1 MILDQERDGFFERG
15 KKKNFGGK
23 KRGVPSKK
31 VKTDQFQFLTLQ
43 KPHSE
48 RTLRKATT
56 TTRTRTTKTTTS
68 KKKKKSNT
76 SSTKTATSSRNT
88 FQLSSS
94 TRTTSS
100 KSRSC
105 TLRSCTLR
113 WTPASSFFRLPP
125 LQRRTCTCPRR
136 NRKRDLP
143 LKTSWVNSSGTKRRS
158 TMRLSRRFNFVLKR
172 LSNRRR
178 GVKNWGGGE
187 RKRGGCCVCSAAQCA
202 RAHFGFK
209 ANFKIRDT

>member
-1 MILDQERDGFFERG
+1 MRKRFISFFFVSFFPLLGCNSLVKAEMILDQERDGFFERG
-15 KKKNFGGK
+15 KKKIFGGK

-105 TLRSCTLR
+105 TLR
-113 WTPASSFFRLPP
+113 
-125 LQRRTCTCPRR
+125 
-136 NRKRDLP
+136 
-143 LKTSWVNSSGTKRRS
+143 
-158 TMRLSRRFNFVLKR
+158 
-172 LSNRRR
+172 
-178 GVKNWGGGE
+178 
-187 RKRGGCCVCSAAQCA
+187 
-202 RAHFGFK
+202 
-209 ANFKIRDT
+209 

>member
-1 MILDQERDGFFERG
+1 MRKRFISPSFLYLSSLCLAAIHSPLAETMQTKQKERDGFFERG
-15 KKKNFGGK
+15 KKKE

-31 VKTDQFQFLTLQ
+31 VKTDQFQFLSTLQ

-68 KKKKKSNT
+68 KKKKKKSNT

-105 TLRSCTLR
+105 TLR
-113 WTPASSFFRLPP
+113 
-125 LQRRTCTCPRR
+125 
-136 NRKRDLP
+136 
-143 LKTSWVNSSGTKRRS
+143 
-158 TMRLSRRFNFVLKR
+158 
-172 LSNRRR
+172 
-178 GVKNWGGGE
+178 
-187 RKRGGCCVCSAAQCA
+187 
-202 RAHFGFK
+202 
-209 ANFKIRDT
+209 

>member
-1 MILDQERDGFFERG
+1 MRKRFISPSFLYLSSLCLAAIHSRRSRNDFRPRERWFFYETR
-15 KKKNFGGK
+15 KEKKNFGGK
-23 KRGVPSKK
+23 KKRGAFKK

-105 TLRSCTLR
+105 TLR
-113 WTPASSFFRLPP
+113 
-125 LQRRTCTCPRR
+125 
-136 NRKRDLP
+136 
-143 LKTSWVNSSGTKRRS
+143 
-158 TMRLSRRFNFVLKR
+158 
-172 LSNRRR
+172 
-178 GVKNWGGGE
+178 
-187 RKRGGCCVCSAAQCA
+187 
-202 RAHFGFK
+202 
-209 ANFKIRDT
+209 

>member
-1 MILDQERDGFFERG
+1 MRKRFRSPSFLYLSSLCLAAIHSRQAEMILDQEREGGFFERG
-15 KKKNFGGK
+15 KKKIFGGK

-113 WTPASSFFRLPP
+113 
-125 LQRRTCTCPRR
+125 
-136 NRKRDLP
+136 
-143 LKTSWVNSSGTKRRS
+143 
-158 TMRLSRRFNFVLKR
+158 
-172 LSNRRR
+172 
-178 GVKNWGGGE
+178 
-187 RKRGGCCVCSAAQCA
+187 
-202 RAHFGFK
+202 
-209 ANFKIRDT
+209 

>member
-1 MILDQERDGFFERG
+1 MILDQEREGGFFERG
-15 KKKNFGGK
+15 KKKIFGGK

-100 KSRSC
+100 RS
-105 TLRSCTLR
+105 RSCTLR

-125 LQRRTCTCPRR
+125 LPRRTCTCPRR

-172 LSNRRR
+172 SSNWQR

>member
-1 MILDQERDGFFERG
+1 MRKRFISPSFLYLSSLCLAAIHSRRSRDDFRPRERWFFYETRKE
-15 KKKNFGGK
+15 KKIFTKRKK
-23 KRGVPSKK
+23 KRGAFKK
-31 VKTDQFQFLTLQ
+31 VKTDPQFQFLSTLQ

-105 TLRSCTLR
+105 TLR
-113 WTPASSFFRLPP
+113 
-125 LQRRTCTCPRR
+125 
-136 NRKRDLP
+136 
-143 LKTSWVNSSGTKRRS
+143 
-158 TMRLSRRFNFVLKR
+158 
-172 LSNRRR
+172 
-178 GVKNWGGGE
+178 
-187 RKRGGCCVCSAAQCA
+187 
-202 RAHFGFK
+202 
-209 ANFKIRDT
+209 

>member
-1 MILDQERDGFFERG
+1 MRKRFISSPPFLYLFSLCLAAIHSPLAEMMQTKQKERDGFFERG
-15 KKKNFGGK
+15 KKKE

-68 KKKKKSNT
+68 KKKKKKSNT

-105 TLRSCTLR
+105 TLR
-113 WTPASSFFRLPP
+113 
-125 LQRRTCTCPRR
+125 
-136 NRKRDLP
+136 
-143 LKTSWVNSSGTKRRS
+143 
-158 TMRLSRRFNFVLKR
+158 
-172 LSNRRR
+172 
-178 GVKNWGGGE
+178 
-187 RKRGGCCVCSAAQCA
+187 
-202 RAHFGFK
+202 
-209 ANFKIRDT
+209 

>member
-1 MILDQERDGFFERG
+1 MRKRFISPSFLYLSSLCLAAIHSRRSRNDFRPRERWFFYETR
-15 KKKNFGGK
+15 KEKKNFLKRGK

-31 VKTDQFQFLTLQ
+31 VKTDQFQFLSTLQ

-105 TLRSCTLR
+105 TLR
-113 WTPASSFFRLPP
+113 
-125 LQRRTCTCPRR
+125 
-136 NRKRDLP
+136 
-143 LKTSWVNSSGTKRRS
+143 
-158 TMRLSRRFNFVLKR
+158 
-172 LSNRRR
+172 
-178 GVKNWGGGE
+178 
-187 RKRGGCCVCSAAQCA
+187 
-202 RAHFGFK
+202 
-209 ANFKIRDT
+209 

>member
-1 MILDQERDGFFERG
+1 MRKRFISPSFLYLSSFAWLQFTLVEAEMISDQERDGFFTKRG
-15 KKKNFGGK
+15 KKKIFTKRKK
-23 KRGVPSKK
+23 KRGAFKK
-31 VKTDQFQFLTLQ
+31 VKTDQFQFLSTLQ

-105 TLRSCTLR
+105 TLR
-113 WTPASSFFRLPP
+113 
-125 LQRRTCTCPRR
+125 
-136 NRKRDLP
+136 
-143 LKTSWVNSSGTKRRS
+143 
-158 TMRLSRRFNFVLKR
+158 
-172 LSNRRR
+172 
-178 GVKNWGGGE
+178 
-187 RKRGGCCVCSAAQCA
+187 
-202 RAHFGFK
+202 
-209 ANFKIRDT
+209 

>member
-1 MILDQERDGFFERG
+1 MRKRFISPSFLYLSSLCLAAIHSRRSRDDFRPRERWFFYETRKG
-15 KKKNFGGK
+15 KNFFWRKK
-23 KRGVPSKK
+23 KRGAFKK
-31 VKTDQFQFLTLQ
+31 VKTDQFQFLSTLQ

-105 TLRSCTLR
+105 TLR
-113 WTPASSFFRLPP
+113 
-125 LQRRTCTCPRR
+125 
-136 NRKRDLP
+136 
-143 LKTSWVNSSGTKRRS
+143 
-158 TMRLSRRFNFVLKR
+158 
-172 LSNRRR
+172 
-178 GVKNWGGGE
+178 
-187 RKRGGCCVCSAAQCA
+187 
-202 RAHFGFK
+202 
-209 ANFKIRDT
+209 

>member
-1 MILDQERDGFFERG
+1 MRKRFISFFFVSFFPLLGCNSLVKAEMILDQERDGFFERG

-56 TTRTRTTKTTTS
+56 TTRTTKTTTS

-113 WTPASSFFRLPP
+113 
-125 LQRRTCTCPRR
+125 
-136 NRKRDLP
+136 
-143 LKTSWVNSSGTKRRS
+143 
-158 TMRLSRRFNFVLKR
+158 
-172 LSNRRR
+172 
-178 GVKNWGGGE
+178 
-187 RKRGGCCVCSAAQCA
+187 
-202 RAHFGFK
+202 
-209 ANFKIRDT
+209 